1 LPNKKER
8 LRAALKE
15 SKNSSMDTN
24 VTTKMSLVQKIEQA
38 PAGQLANLPE
48 VADRFKNIYTVMNGG
63 NAERAAAKYEAEKFH
78 FMKLIQDT
86 PALQQCTKLSLYG
99 CFLDMAVNGLS
110 FETAM
115 KHAYVVSFNT
125 NVGTKQVPKWE
136 KRATL
141 MISGYGELH
150 MRVRQGQ
157 IKYAD
162 NPIIVYEGDEFRH
175 GTKEGKVFLE
185 HMGAFPRKSDNIIA
199 CYIRLE
205 RNDGSVD
212 YKVLS
217 IEEIMKLK
225 KFSKDP
231 ESKAWTDGLPGMV
244 QAKTM
249 KHAFRAYPK
258 LRMGEFS
265 QLQSKVVDAEHE
277 ELPVIDYGLNG
288 SMPAPVTPQQGQ
300 VSPEKTGDKV
310 TPEDI
315 KNDDFMQEEPQ
326 PQTTGNGK
334 RFDDDDF

>member
-1 LPNKKER
+1 MEAQSNQKL
-8 LRAALKE
+8 
-15 SKNSSMDTN
+15 
-24 VTTKMSLVQKIEQA
+24 SLVQKIEQA
-38 PAGQLANLPE
+38 PAGQLASLPE
-48 VADRFKNIYTVMNGG
+48 VADRFKQIYTVMNGG
-63 NAERAAAKYEAEKFH
+63 NTERAAAKYEAEKFH
-78 FMKLIQDT
+78 FMKLIQDNPT
-86 PALQQCTKLSLYG
+86 LQQCTKLSLYG

-125 NVGTKQVPKWE
+125 NVGTKQSPKWE

-162 NPIIVYEGDEFRH
+162 NPILVYEGDEFRH
-175 GTKEGKVFLE
+175 GTKDGKVFLD
-185 HMGAFPRKSDNIIA
+185 HVAAYPRKTDNIIA

-205 RNDGSVD
+205 RNDDSVD

-217 IEEIMKLK
+217 IEEIMKLR

-277 ELPVIDYGLNG
+277 DVPVIDYGLNG
-288 SMPAPVTPQQGQ
+288 SMPSPIKPAQVNTAPVETPT
-300 VSPEKTGDKV
+300 VS
-310 TPEDI
+310 DI
-315 KNDDFMQEEPQ
+315 QSDDFMNEEKQAP
-326 PQTTGNGK
+326 PPAGK